1 MTRRR
6 GHRFQTEEEFAD
18 FLSYMPAF
26 TRVVPGVVQLMA
38 RTTLRKS
45 PDGQDYELRC
55 PREYEAQIMDY
66 VRSFSP
72 LVDLETL
79 PCPTKV
85 VGADPTLPYAYL
97 PTFDLSHVMTVDYDF
112 IPDATHLL
120 QLEQP
125 AECVTAVRQFLEHRG
140 LA

>member
-1 MTRRR
+1 
-6 GHRFQTEEEFAD
+6 
-18 FLSYMPAF
+18 
-26 TRVVPGVVQLMA
+26 
-38 RTTLRKS
+38 
-45 PDGQDYELRC
+45 
-55 PREYEAQIMDY
+55 MDY

-120 QLEQP
+120 QLEKP
-125 AECVTAVRQFLEHRG
+125 SECAAAVQQFLENNG
-140 LA
+140 IS

>member
-1 MTRRR
+1 
-6 GHRFQTEEEFAD
+6 
-18 FLSYMPAF
+18 
-26 TRVVPGVVQLMA
+26 
-38 RTTLRKS
+38 
-45 PDGQDYELRC
+45 
-55 PREYEAQIMDY
+55 MDY

-120 QLEQP
+120 QLEKP
-125 AECVTAVRQFLEHRG
+125 SECVAAVRQFLENNG
-140 LA
+140 IS